1 MTREGKMKKLW
12 IKATGILT
20 VLCMAAAVTAHF
32 AVGYAAEAKQEG
44 IPVSILMY
52 HSILKDPQRAGMH
65 VLSPDTLEQD
75 MKYLK
80 DHGYTTVSIQQLAD
94 YVYKD
99 IPLPE
104 KPVVLTFDDGYLNN
118 LTYVLPLLEKY
129 EMKATISI
137 VGAYTEQAEKEDDE
151 NPNYAYLKKQ
161 RIAELAQSEWVEI
174 GAHSYDM
181 HGQQERKGSAKNKGE
196 STGQYQALFRADTE
210 RCLALLAECGIQAK
224 VYAYPYGAISAESE
238 PVLKDLGFCASL
250 SCREKPNYITKD
262 PDCLWQLGRYNRP
275 SGVST
280 ETFMQRALGEGAK

>member
-1 MTREGKMKKLW
+1 M
-12 IKATGILT
+12 
-20 VLCMAAAVTAHF
+20 
-32 AVGYAAEAKQEG
+32 
-44 IPVSILMY
+44 PILMY

-75 MKYLK
+75 LRYLK
-80 DHGYTTVSIQQLAD
+80 DHGYTTVSIQQLIDA
-94 YVYKD
+94 VYQD
-99 IPLPE
+99 APLPE

-129 EMKATISI
+129 DMKATISI
-137 VGAYTEQAEKEDDE
+137 VGAYTEQAEREDDE

-161 RIAELAQSEWVEI
+161 RIAEMAQSGRFEI
-174 GAHSYDM
+174 GVHSYDM
-181 HGQQERKGSAKNKGE
+181 HGQQTRKGSAKNKGE
-196 STGQYQALFRADTE
+196 STGQYQAVFRADTE
-210 RCLALLAECGIQAK
+210 QCVALLAECGVDAN

-238 PVLKDLGFCASL
+238 PVLKELGFCASL

-280 ETFMQRALGEGAK
+280 ETFMQRALGEDTK

>member
-1 MTREGKMKKLW
+1 MKQTWKKITMGL
-12 IKATGILT
+12 
-20 VLCMAAAVTAHF
+20 AAACALAAATVHF
-32 AVGYAAEAKQEG
+32 AVGHAAEAQKEG
-44 IPVSILMY
+44 VLVPILLY

-75 MKYLK
+75 LRYLK
-80 DHGYTTVSIQQLAD
+80 DHGYTTVSIQQLIDA
-94 YVYKD
+94 VYQD
-99 IPLPE
+99 APLPE

-129 EMKATISI
+129 DMKATISI
-137 VGAYTEQAEKEDDE
+137 VGAYTEQAEREDDE

-161 RIAELAQSEWVEI
+161 RIAEMAQSGRFEI
-174 GAHSYDM
+174 GVHSYDM
-181 HGQQERKGSAKNKGE
+181 HGQQTRKGSAKNKGE
-196 STGQYQALFRADTE
+196 STGQYQAVFRADTE
-210 RCLALLAECGIQAK
+210 QCVALLAECGVDAN

-238 PVLKDLGFCASL
+238 PVLKELGFCASL

-280 ETFMQRALGEGAK
+280 ETFMQRALGEDTK

>member
-1 MTREGKMKKLW
+1 MKQRWKKMTMGL
-12 IKATGILT
+12 
-20 VLCMAAAVTAHF
+20 AAVCVLAATAAHL
-32 AVGYAAEAKQEG
+32 AVGHAAEAQGEG

-52 HSILKDPQRAGMH
+52 HSILKDPQRAGQH

-75 MKYLK
+75 LRYLK
-80 DHGYTTVSIQQLAD
+80 EQGYTTVFMQQIID
-94 YVYKD
+94 YVYRD
-99 IPLPE
+99 VPLPE

-129 EMKATISI
+129 DMKATLSI
-137 VGAYTEQAEKEDDE
+137 VGAYTEQAERENDE

-161 RIAELAQSEWVEI
+161 RIAEMAQSGRIEI

-181 HGQQERKGSAKNKGE
+181 HGQQTRKGSARKKGE
-196 STGQYQALFRADTE
+196 SAGQYQAAFRADTE
-210 RCLALLAECGIQAK
+210 RCLALLAECGVQAN

-238 PVLKDLGFCASL
+238 PVLREMGFLASL

-280 ETFMQRALGEGAK
+280 ETFMEKALGKGAK